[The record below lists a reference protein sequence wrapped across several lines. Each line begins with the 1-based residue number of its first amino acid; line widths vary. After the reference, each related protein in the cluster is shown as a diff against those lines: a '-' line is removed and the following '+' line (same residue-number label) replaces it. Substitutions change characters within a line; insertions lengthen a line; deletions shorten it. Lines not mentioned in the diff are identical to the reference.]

1 MKIFY
6 LTLCSLLFLVNVN
19 AETFTSALKK
29 AYENNSELNAERESL
44 NISEQEHNISKGSY
58 LPKVTLSGSKS
69 EENTDKLTN
78 RDGSNADITDVDPT
92 IKSITVT
99 QTLIDFG
106 RGAELAKSKI
116 GIELAKAKLV
126 KKEQEILYK
135 SIQAYTGLVSAKEK
149 LKINR
154 SNVDLLDRQV
164 ETDKIR
170 LERGGISLSDVAQSE
185 SSLAGAQAKFIQA
198 ENDFLTS
205 KLNYENVIGKI
216 NDPELL
222 DKSSILKVSL
232 PNGLNSAI
240 ELSKKNNPDLII
252 AQLEYEQ
259 SKKDTKSARSDLA
272 PSATLSYNTPWP
284 PQNDLVEERIQEKMM
299 QIKMGNAKTELRFL
313 ERELER
319 LQDMGLDDISKYAGK
334 RFFDPRAV
342 LKGSNNKMKKMKRRK
357 KRRGGGGEDGDV
369 LPGIKSP
376 LRSPSGAARM
386 LGAAESEWHRRLRVQ
401 KEKEAN
407 ERQLMARADAE
418 GRQFNVYL
426 LEQDKIK
433 DEQKFVYYAG
443 KFGPLDGLTYV
454 SSTRPGRLYE
464 SILSDACR
472 VVQKWWRDIGPQ
484 RMLRKQEA
492 ANFMQKL
499 YRGRKGRETFVN
511 EQKVKKSLK
520 KLFNRVAS
528 AAMEQWR
535 YQVRTRKG
543 TRRLLRNRLMGAK
556 SETFEAWSDLVKE
569 IVKHVKWLKIKHPNV
584 DYQAKL
590 YNKILSKEDFYKI
603 KGHYHDLNLPSK
615 IKRNFKKN
623 EIKKIIQFMRKDKK
637 NTSKKINLILLKKI
651 GKTTKPQKY
660 LMQASKIKNFLESF
674 Y

>member
-1 MKIFY
+1 MKIIY
-6 LTLCSLLFLVNVN
+6 LTLCSLLFLVNVS

-69 EENTDKLTN
+69 EESTDKLTN

-272 PSATLSYNTPWP
+272 PTATLSFDRSKSD
-284 PQNDLVEERIQEKMM
+284 DLSSTIDE
-299 QIKMGNAKTELRFL
+299 
-313 ERELER
+313 
-319 LQDMGLDDISKYAGK
+319 
-334 RFFDPRAV
+334 
-342 LKGSNNKMKKMKRRK
+342 
-357 KRRGGGGEDGDV
+357 
-369 LPGIKSP
+369 
-376 LRSPSGAARM
+376 
-386 LGAAESEWHRRLRVQ
+386 
-401 KEKEAN
+401 KEKDTLKATVTWPFFS
-407 ERQLMARADAE
+407 
-418 GRQFNVYL
+418 G
-426 LEQDKIK
+426 
-433 DEQKFVYYAG
+433 G
-443 KFGPLDGLTYV
+443 KN
-454 SSTRPGRLYE
+454 
-464 SILSDACR
+464 IA
-472 VVQKWWRDIGPQ
+472 
-484 RMLRKQEA
+484 
-492 ANFMQKL
+492 
-499 YRGRKGRETFVN
+499 
-511 EQKVKKSLK
+511 SLK
-520 KLFNRVAS
+520 KNQSKELQKNLLLDNMVTKNQTDVAS
-528 AAMEQWR
+528 AWSN
-535 YQVRTRKG
+535 YQSNKSLLNSVRAQVNAAEIANEGIVAEYNSGSDRT
-543 TRRLLRNRLMGAK
+543 TLEVIQSNSLLLNAQISLADSERNFILSQFNLLK
-556 SETFEAWSDLVKE
+556 SVGLLNSDY
-569 IVKHVKWLKIKHPNV
+569 LKI
-584 DYQAKL
+584 
-590 YNKILSKEDFYKI
+590 
-603 KGHYHDLNLPSK
+603 
-615 IKRNFKKN
+615 R
-623 EIKKIIQFMRKDKK
+623 
-637 NTSKKINLILLKKI
+637 
-651 GKTTKPQKY
+651 
-660 LMQASKIKNFLESF
+660 
-674 Y
+674 